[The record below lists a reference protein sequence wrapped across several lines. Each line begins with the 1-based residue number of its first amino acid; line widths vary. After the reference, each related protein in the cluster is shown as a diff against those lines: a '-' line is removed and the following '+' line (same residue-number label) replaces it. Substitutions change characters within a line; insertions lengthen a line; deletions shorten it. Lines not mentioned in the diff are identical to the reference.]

1 MGQPRSLSVH
11 IPVKDLSMNRTL
23 SMKWALTLLIP
34 FLVYFI
40 PVPLD
45 VVNPKMPLFLAFTV
59 WAVVAWITE
68 ILPSVVV
75 ATVLTFLY
83 ALFVTTPQ
91 NAFGAW
97 LTFLPWISLG
107 ALIFAHAM
115 ECTGLGKRIAL
126 RGMLMMGGSFRAT
139 MFGLIVSGLV
149 MALIVPGAGMARLV
163 IYVTIGQGLVSA
175 LAVDPRSRL
184 SSALMFGCFMAA
196 TTPCLAYL
204 TAGETPLQM
213 LSVVSAACGR
223 QMTWMEYFRLMTPFG
238 ILYCL
243 GCTFLIFMVRG
254 KERLPDEQHLRE
266 TLTRRLEELGPFKA
280 SEAKTL
286 FVMLIGL
293 VGFVTES
300 WHHMN
305 GAYIFCC
312 ASMTCFLPG
321 INLANQQTLREIN
334 TPFLFFLCG
343 CMSIGF
349 VANAMNVPQW
359 ITGAIMPMMQN
370 QSVDVAIMLSY
381 LLCVVLNFLLTPMAC
396 LASMGGA
403 LTAMATELGLDPY
416 ALALTFQY
424 GCDQHI
430 FPYQTGYFLYLFTS
444 GAVCLRYLM
453 PALAVR
459 IVAVAVAI
467 PLLLVPYWKFIG
479 YIQ

>member
-1 MGQPRSLSVH
+1 
-11 IPVKDLSMNRTL
+11 MNKVL
-23 SMKWALTLLIP
+23 ALKWALTLTIP

-45 VVNPKMPLFLAFTV
+45 IVNPKMPLFLAFTV

-68 ILPSVVV
+68 ILPAVIV

-97 LTFLPWISLG
+97 LTFLPWIFLG
-107 ALIFAHAM
+107 ALIFADAI
-115 ECTGLGKRIAL
+115 ERTGLGKRIAL
-126 RGMLMMGGSFRAT
+126 LGMIMMGGSFTAT
-139 MFGLIVSGLV
+139 MFGLIISGLV

-175 LAVDPRSRL
+175 LAVDPKSRM
-184 SSALMFGCFMAA
+184 SSALMFGCFLAA
-196 TTPCLAYL
+196 TTPCLTYL
-204 TAGETPLQM
+204 SAGETPLQM

-223 QMTWMEYFRLMTPFG
+223 QMTWMEYFKAMTPFG
-238 ILYCL
+238 IVYCL
-243 GCTFLIFMVRG
+243 ACTFLIFMIRG
-254 KERLPDEQHLRE
+254 KERLPDEHHLRE
-266 TLTRRLEELGPFKA
+266 TLVSRLAELGPFKA

-286 FVMLIGL
+286 IVLVVGL

-300 WHHMN
+300 WHHLN

-312 ASMTCFLPG
+312 ASMACFLPG
-321 INLANQQTLREIN
+321 INLANQKTLREIN
-334 TPFLFFLCG
+334 TPFLFFICG

-349 VANAMNVPQW
+349 VASAMNIPQW
-359 ITGAIMPMMQN
+359 ITESMLPLMKG
-370 QSVDVAIMLSY
+370 QSVGVAATLSY
-381 LLCVVLNFLLTPMAC
+381 LLCVALNFLLTPMAY

-403 LTAMATELGLDPY
+403 LTAMSTELGLDPY

-424 GCDQHI
+424 GCDQHL
-430 FPYQTGYFLYLFTS
+430 FPYQTGFFLYLFTS

-453 PALAVR
+453 PVLAVR
-459 IVAVAVAI
+459 IIAVAIAI
-467 PLLLVPYWKFIG
+467 PLLLVPYWRFIG
-479 YIQ
+479 YVD